1 MNSNLL
7 TSTRAAGVDESAL
20 LMSRREALKRAALML
35 GVALS
40 PALIDGV
47 LRAQPAAG
55 GKTVFLTAA
64 QFATVS
70 AVVERIFP
78 KTNTPGALDV
88 GVPAFV
94 DLMAGGYMSPAE
106 LGTLTAGLA
115 DVEGRSTAAHQKA
128 FGQLTASQ
136 QDALLMKLASE
147 PQGKSLAFFRQIRE
161 LTIVG
166 YFTSETV
173 GKTVLN
179 YDPVPGRY
187 EACVPI
193 SETGNVNWTK

>member
-1 MNSNLL
+1 
-7 TSTRAAGVDESAL
+7 
-20 LMSRREALKRAALML
+20 
-35 GVALS
+35 
-40 PALIDGV
+40 
-47 LRAQPAAG
+47 
-55 GKTVFLTAA
+55 
-64 QFATVS
+64 
-70 AVVERIFP
+70 
-78 KTNTPGALDV
+78 
-88 GVPAFV
+88 
-94 DLMAGGYMSPAE
+94 MSPAE

>member
-1 MNSNLL
+1 MNLNLL

-20 LMSRREALKRAALML
+20 LMNRREALKRAALML

-147 PQGKSLAFFRQIRE
+147 PQGEVAR
-161 LTIVG
+161 
-166 YFTSETV
+166 
-173 GKTVLN
+173 VLPA
-179 YDPVPGRY
+179 DPGADDR
-187 EACVPI
+187 
-193 SETGNVNWTK
+193 GLFHLGDRG